1 MSAFELML
9 DGSILQSIGRMIAT
23 PESYM
28 GATTYI
34 VIRKSWTM
42 LSRLAVV
49 LTAAAMVYEMV
60 KKYPRYFAIFV
71 IMLLV
76 LVVLP
81 GCASTPDFTQDRVTR
96 QNTVMS
102 RNLCPEYQ
110 QILIENRSTLV
121 QCHAD
126 KAMDLQECQ
135 NALDVAARVRPAYR
149 NCMEYEKDHKILP
162 NPANVFTVPEIW
174 RRK

>member
-1 MSAFELML
+1 MTALDLMM
-9 DGSILQSIGRMIAT
+9 DGSVLQSIGRMIAT

-34 VIRKSWTM
+34 VVRKSWTL
-42 LSRLAVV
+42 LSRLAVI

-60 KKYPRYFAIFV
+60 KKYPKYFAVF
-71 IMLLV
+71 IMLLLI

-81 GCASTPDFTQDRVTR
+81 GCATAPDFSQDTVTR
-96 QNTVMS
+96 KNTVMS
-102 RNLCPEYQ
+102 RNLCSEYQ
-110 QILIENRSTLV
+110 QILLENRSTLV
-121 QCHAD
+121 QCHAN
-126 KAMDLQECQ
+126 KAMDLNECQ